1 MSVNNTFYRMLFFA
15 FFLLTSNT
23 VFAEWIEVG
32 HSDERSFQMYY
43 DPATINKKGD
53 IATVKVLKNFKAPRN
68 SVDPNRPYTFLSN
81 IATQEI
87 WCSENKERLL
97 HIDIWSGT
105 NGTGK
110 IEQSHDY
117 AGRKDWGRRFKI
129 SSIESA
135 VISKACSSTKT

>member
-1 MSVNNTFYRMLFFA
+1 MRHFELKLFYFL
-15 FFLLTSNT
+15 FLLVSSSS
-23 VFAEWIEVG
+23 VFAEWIEVR
-32 HSDERSFQMYY
+32 HSDERAFQMYY
-43 DPATINKKGD
+43 DPATINKTGD
-53 IATVKVLKNFKAPRN
+53 IATVKVLKNFKVAQN
-68 SVDPNRPYTFLSN
+68 SVDPSKPYTFLSN

-110 IEQSHDY
+110 LEQSHDY
-117 AGRKDWGRRFKI
+117 TGRKDWGRRFKI

-135 VISKACSSTKT
+135 VISKACASGKT

>member
-1 MSVNNTFYRMLFFA
+1 MKIWNVELKLFYFL
-15 FFLLTSNT
+15 FLLISSSS

-32 HSDERSFQMYY
+32 HSDERAFQMYY
-43 DPATINKKGD
+43 DPTTINKKGD

-68 SVDPNRPYTFLSN
+68 SVDPNKPYTFLSN

-87 WCSENKERLL
+87 WCSENKELLL

-110 IEQSHDY
+110 LEQSHDY

-135 VISKACSSTKT
+135 VISKVCSSVKT

>member
-1 MSVNNTFYRMLFFA
+1 MKMRHFELKLFYFL
-15 FFLLTSNT
+15 FLLISSSS

-43 DPATINKKGD
+43 DPATINKTGD
-53 IATVKVLKNFKAPRN
+53 LATVKVLKNFKVAQN
-68 SVDPNRPYTFLSN
+68 SVDPSKPYTFLSN

-110 IEQSHDY
+110 LEQSHDHVI
-117 AGRKDWGRRFKI
+117 RKDWGRRFKI

-135 VISKACSSTKT
+135 VISKACSSAKT